1 MKKDEIF
8 KEINDNKFLL
18 VGGSLFFFIMYL
30 PTITLFYS
38 DISCPFIDGVCVIS
52 GIIPLVKTIFVYF
65 LIFAFWYIITS
76 KLVLPFLDKF
86 EHTKWEREDSVP
98 KEYGPEIDQTT
109 VILIYVLSF
118 LIPFAGFLVG
128 ASYVSKKE
136 EHYKYIGKICLILT
150 LFNIILSSILM
161 FIAIDVLTQT

>member
-38 DISCPFIDGVCVIS
+38 DISCPSIDGVCIITS
-52 GIIPLVKTIFVYF
+52 IIPTIKTIFMFF
-65 LIFAFWYIITS
+65 LIFVFWYIITS
-76 KLVLPFLDKF
+76 KLVLPFIDKF
-86 EHTKWEREDSVP
+86 EHTMQKSEGNLP
-98 KEYGPEIDQTT
+98 KKYGAEIDQTT
-109 VILIYVLSF
+109 VILIYILSF
-118 LIPFAGFLVG
+118 LIPFTGFVVG
-128 ASYVSKKE
+128 AYYVSKKE
-136 EHYKYIGKICLILT
+136 EHYKYIGKICLMLT

-161 FIAIDVLTQT
+161 FIAIDEFNQT